1 MLNVQR
7 FLNDYV
13 YNQGMTSQEALAEL
27 TNQFAIKVKHY
38 EEEGIVLLDYH
49 QLDSP
54 KMHPI
59 VIECR
64 SLILGFNTWRVV
76 SRKFDRFFNYGE
88 ALEYYHDF
96 DLSRSV
102 IMEKAD
108 GSLIGVYH
116 HNDKWH
122 ISTRG
127 MAFAEGEHVMGGTF
141 REKVLE
147 TFGLTE
153 DEFQD
158 AFSIFRNDITFI
170 FEYTSPEN
178 RIVTKYDK
186 PQMVFLGET
195 CATGENLGAYE
206 TGIRDLRRAGI
217 PCREV
222 KTYSASDMDEVVK
235 LANSLPDL
243 QEGFVIYDPVS
254 NKRMKVKS
262 SLYVVAHAIRG
273 NDPLPTKKNLLR
285 LLFTGELGEF
295 CAYFPEWEEKALNIQ
310 REVDNA
316 YRELAITWDKYKH
329 LESQKEFAMSIKDV
343 SYNALLFRARKMNK
357 TVNETWNEWPLEK
370 KISMFEKE

>member
-1 MLNVQR
+1 MLNVQK
-7 FLNDYV
+7 FLIAQKE
-13 YNQGMTSQEALAEL
+13 QGLSNFQAFEQL
-27 TNQFAIKVKHY
+27 TEQFAIKVKYY
-38 EEEGIVLLDYH
+38 EDERIVLLDYH
-49 QLDSP
+49 MIDSP
-54 KMHPI
+54 KMHPV

-64 SLILGFNTWRVV
+64 SLILLLDTFGVV

-88 ALEYYHDF
+88 ALDYYHDF

-116 HNDKWH
+116 HNGKWH

-147 TFGLTE
+147 AFGLSEE
-153 DEFQD
+153 DFQSV
-158 AFSIFRNDITFI
+158 FSVFNKNLTFV
-170 FEYTSPEN
+170 FEYISPEN
-178 RIVTKYDK
+178 RIVTKYEK
-186 PQMVFLGET
+186 PEMVLLSINDGKKEWD
-195 CATGENLGAYE
+195 YE
-206 TGIRDLRRAGI
+206 TMYCNLMYYGVRNIRK
-217 PCREV
+217 V
-222 KTYSASDMDEVVK
+222 KTYDASDMDEVVK

-262 SLYVVAHAIRG
+262 SLYVVAHSIRG

-295 CAYFPEWEEKALNIQ
+295 CAYFPEWSEKALDIQ

-316 YRELAITWDKYKH
+316 YRELAIAWDRYKH
-329 LESQKEFAMSIKDV
+329 LESQKDFALGVKDV
-343 SYNALLFRARKMNK
+343 PYNGILFQARKMNK
-357 TVNETWNEWPLEK
+357 TVNESWNDWPVEK

>member
-1 MLNVQR
+1 MLNVQK
-7 FLNDYV
+7 FLIEQKE
-13 YNQGMTSQEALAEL
+13 QGKFTTECFNALTEQL
-27 TNQFAIKVKHY
+27 GIKVKFY
-38 EEEGIVLLDYH
+38 DEEGIVLLDYH

-54 KMHPI
+54 KMHPV

-64 SLILGFNTWRVV
+64 SLILDTFTFEVV

-96 DLSRSV
+96 DLQRSV

-108 GSLIGVYH
+108 GSLIGVYY
-116 HNDKWH
+116 HNGKWH

-127 MAFAEGEHVMGGTF
+127 MAFAEGEHTMGGTF

-147 TFGLTE
+147 AFGMSE
-153 DEFQD
+153 DEFQSM
-158 AFSIFRNDITFI
+158 FGVFNKNLTFV

-178 RIVTKYDK
+178 RIVTKYEK
-186 PQMVFLGET
+186 PEMVLLSSNDGEKEWDY
-195 CATGENLGAYE
+195 ATMYCNLVAHGVKN
-206 TGIRDLRRAGI
+206 IRK
-217 PCREV
+217 V

-243 QEGFVIYDPVS
+243 QEGFVIYDPIS

-262 SLYVVAHAIRG
+262 SLYVVAHSIRG
-273 NDPLPTKKNLLR
+273 DDPLPTKKNLLR

-295 CAYFPEWEEKALNIQ
+295 CAYFPEWYEKALDIQ

-316 YRELAITWDKYKH
+316 YRELAIAWDKYKE
-329 LESQKEFAMSIKDV
+329 LESQKDFALAIKDV
-343 SYNALLFRARKMNK
+343 PYNGILFQARKLNK
-357 TVNETWNEWPLEK
+357 TVNESWNDWPLEK

>member
-1 MLNVQR
+1 MLNVQK
-7 FLNDYV
+7 FLIAQKE
-13 YNQGMTSQEALAEL
+13 QGLSNFQAFEQL
-27 TNQFAIKVKHY
+27 TEQFAIKVKYY
-38 EEEGIVLLDYH
+38 EDERIVLLDYH
-49 QLDSP
+49 MIDSP
-54 KMHPI
+54 KMHPV

-64 SLILGFNTWRVV
+64 SLILLLDTFGVV

-88 ALEYYHDF
+88 ALDYYHDF

-116 HNDKWH
+116 HNGKWH

-127 MAFAEGEHVMGGTF
+127 MAFAEGEHTMGGTF
-141 REKVLE
+141 REKVLDA
-147 TFGLTE
+147 FGMSG
-153 DEFQD
+153 DEFQSV
-158 AFSIFRNDITFI
+158 FGVFNKRLTFV

-178 RIVTKYDK
+178 RIVTKYEK
-186 PQMVFLGET
+186 PEMVLLSANDGEK
-195 CATGENLGAYE
+195 EWDYE
-206 TGIRDLRRAGI
+206 TMYCNLAAYGVKNIRK
-217 PCREV
+217 V
-222 KTYSASDMDEVVK
+222 KTYQASDMDAVVA
-235 LANSLPDL
+235 LVNSLPDL

-254 NKRMKVKS
+254 KKRMKVKS

-295 CAYFPEWEEKALNIQ
+295 CAYFPEWSEKALDIQ

-316 YRELAITWDKYKH
+316 YRELTIAWDRHKH
-329 LESQKEFAMSIKDV
+329 LESQKDFALSIKDV
-343 SYNALLFRARKMNK
+343 LYNGILFQARKMNK
-357 TVNETWNEWPLEK
+357 TVNESWNDWPIEK

>member
-1 MLNVQR
+1 MLNVQK
-7 FLNDYV
+7 FLIEQKE
-13 YNQGMTSQEALAEL
+13 QGKFTTECFNALTEQL
-27 TNQFAIKVKHY
+27 GIKVKFY
-38 EEEGIVLLDYH
+38 DEEGIVLLDYH
-49 QLDSP
+49 QIDSP

-64 SLILGFNTWRVV
+64 SLILDTFTFEVV

-96 DLSRSV
+96 DLPRSV

-108 GSLIGVYH
+108 GSLIGIYH
-116 HNDKWH
+116 HNGKWH

-141 REKVLE
+141 RDKVLE
-147 TFGLTE
+147 AFELKEEDFQTLFNAFPKDTTFV
-153 DEFQD
+153 
-158 AFSIFRNDITFI
+158 

-178 RIVTKYDK
+178 RIVTKYEK
-186 PQMVFLGET
+186 PTMVLLSANAGDVEWDYSLAFGELSLM
-195 CATGENLGAYE
+195 GLKF
-206 TGIRDLRRAGI
+206 R
-217 PCREV
+217 PV

-243 QEGFVIYDPVS
+243 QEGFVIYDPIS

-262 SLYVVAHAIRG
+262 SLYVVAHSIRG

-285 LLFTGELGEF
+285 LLFTGELDEF
-295 CAYFPEWEEKALNIQ
+295 VAYFPEWAEKAQ
-310 REVDNA
+310 QVQSEVQ
-316 YRELAITWDKYKH
+316 EVQEKLGLAWGFFKGI
-329 LESQKEFAMSIKDV
+329 ESQKDFAIAIKDV
-343 SYNALLFRARKMNK
+343 KHNGVLFQARKLGK
-357 TVNETWNEWPLEK
+357 DLHEVWNAIPVEK

>member
-1 MLNVQR
+1 MLNVQK
-7 FLNDYV
+7 FLIEQKE
-13 YNQGMTSQEALAEL
+13 QGKFTTECFNALTEQL
-27 TNQFAIKVKHY
+27 GIKVKFY
-38 EEEGIVLLDYH
+38 DEEGIVLLDYN
-49 QLDSP
+49 QIDSP
-54 KMHPI
+54 KLHPI

-64 SLILGFNTWRVV
+64 SLILDVFTFEVV

-116 HNDKWH
+116 HNGKWH

-127 MAFAEGEHVMGGTF
+127 MAFAEGEHPMGGTF
-141 REKVLE
+141 RGKVLE
-147 TFGLTE
+147 AFGLTE
-153 DEFQD
+153 EEFQKQ
-158 AFSIFRNDITFI
+158 FSLYEPTITFV
-170 FEYTSPEN
+170 FEYTSPQN
-178 RIVTKYDK
+178 RIVTKYDE
-186 PQMVFLGET
+186 PEMVFLSANGVGFDYDYEIAAHDLEST
-195 CATGENLGAYE
+195 NLNF
-206 TGIRDLRRAGI
+206 RK
-217 PCREV
+217 V
-222 KTYSASDMDEVVK
+222 KTYRASNMDEVVK

-295 CAYFPEWEEKALNIQ
+295 CAYFPEWSEKALDIQ

-316 YRELAITWDKYKH
+316 YRELAIAWDKYKH
-329 LESQKEFAMSIKDV
+329 LESQKDFALSIKDV
-343 SYNALLFRARKMNK
+343 PYNGILFQARKMNK
-357 TVNETWNEWPLEK
+357 TVNEAWNDWPVEK

>member
-1 MLNVQR
+1 MLNVQK
-7 FLNDYV
+7 FLIEQLD
-13 YNQGMTSQEALAEL
+13 QGNTYTEAFEALNE
-27 TNQFAIKVKHY
+27 QFAIKVKY
-38 EEEGIVLLDYH
+38 YNEEGIVLLDYH
-49 QLDSP
+49 MIDSP
-54 KMHPI
+54 KLHPI

-64 SLILGFNTWRVV
+64 SLILDFYTFEVV

-88 ALEYYHDF
+88 AADYYHDF

-116 HNDKWH
+116 HNGKWY

-127 MAFAEGEHVMGGTF
+127 MAFAEGEHAMGGTF

-147 TFGLTE
+147 AFGMSE
-153 DEFQD
+153 DEFQSV
-158 AFSIFRNDITFI
+158 FGIFNKSLTFV

-178 RIVTKYDK
+178 RIVTKYEK
-186 PQMVFLGET
+186 PEMVLLSSNDGEK
-195 CATGENLGAYE
+195 EWDYE
-206 TGIRDLRRAGI
+206 TMHCNLVAHGVKNIRK
-217 PCREV
+217 V

-243 QEGFVIYDPVS
+243 QEGFVIYDPIS

-262 SLYVVAHAIRG
+262 SLYVVAHSIRG

-295 CAYFPEWEEKALNIQ
+295 CAYFPEWSEKALDIQ

-316 YRELAITWDKYKH
+316 YRELALAWDKYKH
-329 LESQKEFAMSIKDV
+329 LESQKDFALSIKDV
-343 SYNALLFRARKMNK
+343 PYNGILFQARKMSK
-357 TVNETWNEWPLEK
+357 TINEAWNDWPIEK

>member
-1 MLNVQR
+1 MHMLNVQK
-7 FLNDYV
+7 FLLAQKE
-13 YNQGMTSQEALAEL
+13 QGLSNAQAFEQL
-27 TNQFAIKVKHY
+27 TEQFAIKVKHY
-38 EEEGIVLLDYH
+38 EDERIVLLDYH
-49 QLDSP
+49 RIDSP
-54 KMHPI
+54 KMNPV

-64 SLILGFNTWRVV
+64 SLILQFDTFGVV

-88 ALEYYHDF
+88 AMEYYHDF

-116 HNDKWH
+116 HNGKWH

-141 REKVLE
+141 REKVLDAFNISE
-147 TFGLTE
+147 E
-153 DEFQD
+153 EFQQVFAGFPKD
-158 AFSIFRNDITFI
+158 TTFV

-178 RIVTKYDK
+178 RIVTKYEA
-186 PQMVFLGET
+186 PVMVLLSANNTET
-195 CATGENLGAYE
+195 EWEYAVAYKE
-206 TGIRDLRRAGI
+206 LYLMGLKFR
-217 PCREV
+217 PV

-235 LANSLPDL
+235 LANSLPNL
-243 QEGFVIYDPVS
+243 EEGFVIYDPVS

-262 SLYVVAHAIRG
+262 SLYVVAHSIRG

-295 CAYFPEWEEKALNIQ
+295 CAYFPEWQEKTLDIQ

-316 YRELAITWDKYKH
+316 YRELAIAWDKYKH
-329 LESQKEFAMSIKDV
+329 LESQKDFALAIKDV
-343 SYNALLFRARKMNK
+343 PYNGILFQTRKVK
-357 TVNETWNEWPLEK
+357 KSLNEVWNDWPLEK

>member
-1 MLNVQR
+1 MLNVQK
-7 FLNDYV
+7 FLV
-13 YNQGMTSQEALAEL
+13 EQLNQGKTYAGAFESLNE
-27 TNQFAIKVKHY
+27 QFAIKVKY
-38 EEEGIVLLDYH
+38 YLEEGIVLLDYH

-54 KMHPI
+54 KMHPV

-64 SLILGFNTWRVV
+64 SLILDFYTFEVI

-116 HNDKWH
+116 HNGKWH

-127 MAFAEGEHVMGGTF
+127 MAFAEGEHAMGGTF
-141 REKVLE
+141 RDKVLE
-147 TFGLTE
+147 AFE
-153 DEFQD
+153 MNEEQFQYRFD
-158 AFSIFRNDITFI
+158 SFRKDITFI

-178 RIVTKYDK
+178 RIVTKYEK
-186 PQMVFLGET
+186 PEMVFLG
-195 CATGENLGAYE
+195 ATHAGEDVGTYE
-206 TGIRDLRRAGI
+206 ELFEALSWFACI

-222 KTYSASDMDEVVK
+222 KMYSASDMDEVVK

-262 SLYVVAHAIRG
+262 SLYVVAHSIRG

-295 CAYFPEWEEKALNIQ
+295 CAYFPEWSEKALDIQ
-310 REVDNA
+310 REVNNA
-316 YRELAITWDKYKH
+316 YRELAIAWDKYKH
-329 LESQKEFAMSIKDV
+329 LESQKDFALSVKDV
-343 SYNALLFRARKMNK
+343 PYNGILFQARKMNK
-357 TVNETWNEWPLEK
+357 TINESWNDWPIEK

>member
-7 FLNDYV
+7 FLNDCV

-38 EEEGIVLLDYH
+38 EEERIVLLDYH

-64 SLILGFNTWRVV
+64 SLILCMDTLKVV

-88 ALEYYHDF
+88 AVDYYHDF

-116 HNDKWH
+116 HNGKWH

-147 TFGLTE
+147 AFGMSE
-153 DEFQD
+153 DEFQSV
-158 AFSIFRNDITFI
+158 FGVFNKNLTFV

-178 RIVTKYDK
+178 RIVTKYER
-186 PQMVFLGET
+186 PEMVL
-195 CATGENLGAYE
+195 LGANDGEKEWDYE
-206 TGIRDLRRAGI
+206 TMYCNLVAYGVKNIRK
-217 PCREV
+217 V
-222 KTYSASDMDEVVK
+222 KTYQAADMDAVVK
-235 LANSLPDL
+235 LANSLPNL
-243 QEGFVIYDPVS
+243 EEGFVIYDPVS

-285 LLFTGELGEF
+285 LLFAGELDEF
-295 CAYFPEWEEKALNIQ
+295 IAYFPEWEEKAKQ
-310 REVDNA
+310 VEAEVS
-316 YRELAITWDKYKH
+316 EVQEKLGLAWGFFKSI
-329 LESQKEFAMSIKDV
+329 ESQKDFAIAVKDV
-343 SYNALLFRARKMNK
+343 KHNGVLFQARKLGLNLHE
-357 TVNETWNEWPLEK
+357 VWNAISVEK